1 MLLYAILFR
10 MSPDAKTLITD
21 FKKRLEPQIEA
32 FFVNARQEADLKD
45 PFISEAIDHMEDIVL
60 SGGKRLRAALMYYS
74 YLGAGGENREEILK
88 SSVSVEL
95 IHAFLL
101 VHDDIIDRDDLRHGV
116 ATLHARYS
124 KKAKKF
130 FPGKNAEH
138 FGNSI
143 ALILGDMLYAFGNDV
158 IFRADFPRENVFR
171 ALSCLQRIVTHTV
184 TGQARDIY
192 IEYQGGATEEEILSM
207 YENKTARYSIEGP
220 LHLGWLLAGGDE
232 QVLELYSKYAIP
244 VGIAYQIQDDILGV
258 FGDEQSIGKPVG
270 SDIAEG
276 KYTLLVAKAMELG
289 TNSQKS
295 ELARI
300 LAIGAGITNTD
311 IETFR
316 VLLRETGALDVCHEK
331 ARAATEEGLAVL
343 PELKKHLTEEAFQ
356 FLTLLTA
363 YLLERKS

>member
-1 MLLYAILFR
+1 

-32 FFVNARQEADLKD
+32 FFVNARKEADLKD
-45 PFISEAIDHMEDIVL
+45 PFIGEAIDHMEDIVL

-74 YLGAGGENREEILK
+74 YLGAGGENRDEILRAT
-88 SSVSVEL
+88 VSVEL

-101 VHDDIIDRDDLRHGV
+101 VHDDIIDRDNLRHGV

-124 KKAKKF
+124 DKAKKF
-130 FPGKNAEH
+130 FPDKDATH

-192 IEYQGGATEEEILSM
+192 IEYQGKATEEEILSM

-232 QVLELYSKYAIP
+232 EVLKLYSEFAIP

-258 FGDEQSIGKPVG
+258 FGDEQAIGKPVG

-289 TNSQKS
+289 TGSQKD
-295 ELARI
+295 ELRRI
-300 LAIGAGITNTD
+300 LGIGEGITGQD
-311 IETFR
+311 IEVFR
-316 VLLRETGALDVCHEK
+316 NLLTETGALDVCIKQAKE
-331 ARAATEEGLAVL
+331 ATEKGLSIL
-343 PELKKHLTEEAFQ
+343 PELKEHLTQEAFH
-356 FLTLLTA
+356 FLSALSE